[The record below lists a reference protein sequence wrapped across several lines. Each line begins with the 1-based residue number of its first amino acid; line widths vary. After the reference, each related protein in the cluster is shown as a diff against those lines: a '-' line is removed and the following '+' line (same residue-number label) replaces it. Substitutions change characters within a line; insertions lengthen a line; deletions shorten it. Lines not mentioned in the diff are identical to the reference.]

1 MEPFS
6 MTKDTAVKVFHLEDN
21 DATVVVTTTDTAAPE
36 RPPHVAY
43 EQCENEEESQAV
55 VQKFVFDLQR
65 QGWTLVD
72 VEQDAE

>member
-6 MTKDTAVKVFHLEDN
+6 MTKGTSVKVFSLENN
-21 DATVVVTTTDTAAPE
+21 DATLVVTNTDTAHPE
-36 RPPHVAY
+36 VPARVQY
-43 EQCENEEESQAV
+43 EECENDAESQAV

-72 VEQDAE
+72 EPQA